1 MLAKS
6 VKSFIDNTIPD
17 EKNKNYKAKLRFVQR
32 EMSDIAEIFDYAANL
47 MKDLEM
53 FCQKPSLRL
62 DGRVYELGF
71 DMYKFVFNITNT
83 IADKCRE
90 IPELREKKVIQEL
103 DWSYRAENNIGKH
116 DVFCSPSNVPITTTE
131 GFVYA
136 KDIDLVR

>member
-1 MLAKS
+1 MFAKS

-17 EKNKNYKAKLRFVQR
+17 EKNKNYKSKLRFVQS
-32 EMSDIAEIFDYAANL
+32 EMSNIAEIFDYTANL

-71 DMYKFVFNITNT
+71 DMYKFVFNITNI

-90 IPELREKKVIQEL
+90 IPELCEKKVIRDL

-136 KDIDLVR
+136 KSIDLVR

>member
-1 MLAKS
+1 
-6 VKSFIDNTIPD
+6 
-17 EKNKNYKAKLRFVQR
+17 
-32 EMSDIAEIFDYAANL
+32 MSNIAEIFDYAANL

-90 IPELREKKVIQEL
+90 IPELREKKVILEL